1 MPVAISLVLLEVE
14 VCGRGGRASV
24 RDLTPPYP
32 LSAGQNRAIRPPE
45 PVSAAGADR
54 ADEVPLAHVGAAA
67 DVALLGDR
75 VQLRTVSLLERAT
88 GLTAAAARF
97 GALAAQ
103 LAPGRRGEVGDR
115 AFAFR
120 CRLRLLD
127 VVFRGARLLCGCH
140 HASFESVAFAIG
152 LPATLRCKRRP
163 SPQRGSEQQ
172 RIDDPQRALLAADR
186 QRRSPHVAPRGAV
199 GP

>member
-14 VCGRGGRASV
+14 VLGEGGRASV
-24 RDLTPPYP
+24 RDLIWPYP
-32 LSAGQNRAIRPPE
+32 LSEGQNRTIRPPGRC
-45 PVSAAGADR
+45 SAAGADR
-54 ADEVPLAHVGAAA
+54 ADEVPLAHFRAPA

-88 GLTAAAARF
+88 GLTAAPARF

-103 LAPGRRGEVGDR
+103 LAPGRRGEVSDR

-127 VVFRGARLLCGCH
+127 VVFRGARLLCDCH

-152 LPATLRCKRRP
+152 LPATLRCKRRL
-163 SPQRGSEQQ
+163 SPQRGRQVRVRPRPSA
-172 RIDDPQRALLAADR
+172 RTAAS
-186 QRRSPHVAPRGAV
+186 RSSSSASMT
-199 GP
+199 